1 MPEADYLRLKTTID
15 NQSFD
20 SNKLAIAKQ
29 AAAANRMTAAQIAGL
44 VKMMTFESN
53 KLALAKAAYPNC
65 IDRNNY
71 YLVNDAFTFSSSVT
85 ELTNFTSGTG
95 R

>member
-1 MPEADYLRLKTTID
+1 
-15 NQSFD
+15 
-20 SNKLAIAKQ
+20 
-29 AAAANRMTAAQIAGL
+29 MTAAQIAGL